1 MNFLLV
7 SLISVLAFSSCAT
20 TAPKV
25 DFPPFNY
32 EETKRAMRAGKNT
45 VKGSGF
51 LRQAG
56 GGIVKISGNSVL
68 LAPVTEYSS
77 ARIRAFYGNVSGAVT
92 NRTPNS
98 SKVPPAYVEL
108 CHKTIAD
115 VDGRFEFNNVADG
128 SYFCITHVSW
138 RVNDRYNGGYI
149 MKRVDVSG
157 GKTVSIVVSGR

>member
-25 DFPPFNY
+25 DLPPFNY

-51 LRQAG
+51 LRQRG
-56 GGIVKISGNSVL
+56 GGLVTVAGEGVGL
-68 LAPVTEYSS
+68 FPVTEYSS
-77 ARIRAFYGNVSGAVT
+77 ARIRAVYGNVSAGI
-92 NRTPNS
+92 S
-98 SKVPPAYVEL
+98 SRNDLPEAPSTYYEL
-108 CHKTIAD
+108 GYKSTAD

-128 SYFCITHVSW
+128 SYFCTTSARWQVSE
-138 RVNDRYNGGYI
+138 NGSSGGDI